1 MIDTHQA
8 HSMERGVLGTHQN
21 RGKTPLFLGG
31 SLEINMRGRV
41 CLMSV
46 HTKNI
51 VVVSIDVIKV
61 FCIDVRL
68 LEHVWRSF

>member
-8 HSMERGVLGTHQN
+8 HSMERGFLGTPQN
-21 RGKTPLFLGG
+21 RGKIPLFLRGN
-31 SLEINMRGRV
+31 LKINVRRRV

-51 VVVSIDVIKV
+51 IVVSIDIIKV

-68 LEHVWRSF
+68 LEHVWRSM